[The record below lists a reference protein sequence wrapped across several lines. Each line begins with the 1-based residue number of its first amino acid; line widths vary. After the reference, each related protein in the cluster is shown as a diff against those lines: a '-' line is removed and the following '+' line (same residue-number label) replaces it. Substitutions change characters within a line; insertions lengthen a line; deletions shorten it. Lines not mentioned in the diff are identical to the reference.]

1 MENQK
6 EGKFQS
12 GNVILVTLAHLVH
25 DIYSAFL
32 APILPLLIEKLSLSY
47 SLASLLTVAQRLPSL
62 ANPLI
67 GIIADKTS
75 VRYLVITSP
84 SLTAITMS
92 LLGLAPT
99 FTVLLILCTVM
110 GFSSALFHVPSPVLV
125 RQISG
130 NRIGKGMSYYML
142 GGELARSLG
151 PLTIMGAVSLWGL
164 EGTYKLIPF
173 GLLASGI
180 LYFKLK
186 KIKVEEKKVERE
198 KKKNAK
204 ETFREYL
211 PLFSTIMGLVF
222 FRSIMKGS
230 LTTFLPTYLTEQGES
245 LWLAGISLSILQFA
259 GAGGTLFAGTISDRL
274 GRRRTLLITWIILPV
289 ILWGFISLQGILTF
303 PLLIILGF
311 FLFATDPILLA
322 VANEIKSDRPAFI
335 NGIYMAL
342 NFVMSAFAIL
352 VVGIIGD
359 NFGLAVTYNIAS
371 FAALLVIPFVFL
383 LPKDR

>member
-6 EGKFQS
+6 EGRFQS
-12 GNVILVTLAHLVH
+12 GNVVLVTIAHLVH

-47 SLASLLTVAQRLPSL
+47 SFASLLTVAQRLPSL

-67 GIIADKTS
+67 GLIADKTS
-75 VRYLVITSP
+75 VRYLVIISP

-186 KIKVEEKKVERE
+186 KIKVEEKRVEWE
-198 KKKNAK
+198 KKKNVK
-204 ETFREYL
+204 ETFREYI
-211 PLFSTIMGLVF
+211 PLFSTITGLVF

-274 GRRRTLLITWIILPV
+274 GRRKTLLITWIILPV

-359 NFGLAVTYNIAS
+359 NFGLGVTYNIAS

-383 LPKDR
+383 LPKD